1 MDLKQ
6 ITSPLRPDVVK
17 SLCAGD
23 RVSISGRIVTGRDQ
37 VHKYLAAGGEPP
49 INLEGLVIYHCGPI
63 VIQENSLWKIVAA
76 GPTTSMREE
85 PFEADI
91 ISHFKPGAI
100 MGKGGMGEKTLK
112 AICAYGCV
120 YLHATGGAAQYLAE
134 RIVQVE
140 GVYLTEFG
148 QPEAMWVLTVHNLPA
163 LVTMDSHGR
172 SLHASIEDESSKRL
186 KTLYEHPFKE
196 RSSHLT

>member
-6 ITSPLRPDVVK
+6 ITSPLSPAVIKD
-17 SLCAGD
+17 LCAGD
-23 RVSISGRIVTGRDQ
+23 MVSISGRIVTGRDR
-37 VHKYLAAGGEPP
+37 VHKYLAAGGAPP
-49 INLEGLVIYHCGPI
+49 INIEGLVIYHCGPI
-63 VIQENSLWKIVAA
+63 VIQKNGLWKIVAA

-100 MGKGGMGEKTLK
+100 MGKGGMGGKTLK
-112 AICAYGCV
+112 AMSANGCV

-134 RIVQVE
+134 RIVQVD

-148 QPEAMWVLTVHNLPA
+148 QPEAMWVLTVHDFPA

-172 SLHASIEDESSKRL
+172 SLHGSIEDESSKRI
-186 KTLYEHPFKE
+186 KALYENPFKKD
-196 RSSHLT
+196 SHT

>member
-6 ITSPLRPDVVK
+6 ITSPLKPDIIK
-17 SLCAGD
+17 GLCAGD
-23 RVSISGRIVTGRDQ
+23 MVNISGRIVTGRDQ

-63 VIQENSLWKIVAA
+63 VIKENGLWKVVAA

-91 ISHFKPGAI
+91 ISCFRPGAI

-112 AICAYGCV
+112 ALSAYGCV
-120 YLHATGGAAQYLAE
+120 YLHATGGAAQYLSE
-134 RIVQVE
+134 RIVQVD
-140 GVYLTEFG
+140 GVYLSEFG
-148 QPEAMWVLTVHNLPA
+148 QPEAMWVLTVHDFPA

-172 SLHASIEDESSKRL
+172 SFHGHLLEESSKRL
-186 KTLYEHPFKE
+186 SALYDHPFRKD
-196 RSSHLT
+196 SHT

>member
-1 MDLKQ
+1 MDMKK
-6 ITSPLRPDVVK
+6 ITSPLKADVIK
-17 SLCAGD
+17 GLSAGD
-23 RVSISGRIVTGRDQ
+23 MVSISGRIVTGRDQ
-37 VHKYLAAGGEPP
+37 VHKYLAAGGKPP
-49 INLEGLVIYHCGPI
+49 INLEGLVIYHCGPL
-63 VIQENSLWKIVAA
+63 VIKENGLWKIVAA

-100 MGKGGMGEKTLK
+100 MGKGGMGKKTLE
-112 AICAYGCV
+112 ALSAYGCV

-140 GVYLTEFG
+140 GVYLAEFG
-148 QPEAMWVLTVHNLPA
+148 QPEAMWVLTVHDFPV

-172 SLHASIEDESSKRL
+172 SLHGHLLDESSKRL
-186 KTLYEHPFKE
+186 RALYDHPFKE
-196 RSSHLT
+196 RSSHVT

>member
-1 MDLKQ
+1 MDVNH
-6 ITSPLRPDVVK
+6 ITSPLGPDVIK
-17 SLCAGD
+17 SLSAGD
-23 RVSISGRIVTGRDQ
+23 MVSISGRIVTGRDR
-37 VHKYLAAGGEPP
+37 VHKYLAEGGEPP

-112 AICAYGCV
+112 ALSEYGCV

-140 GVYLTEFG
+140 GVYFAEFG
-148 QPEAMWVLTVHNLPA
+148 QPEAMWVLTVNNFPA

-172 SLHASIEDESSKRL
+172 SLHGNIKDESSKRL
-186 KTLYEHPFKE
+186 KMLYEHPVKKN
-196 RSSHLT
+196 SHS

>member
-1 MDLKQ
+1 MDLKH
-6 ITSPLRPDVVK
+6 ITSPLRPDVIK

-112 AICAYGCV
+112 ALCAYGCV

-148 QPEAMWVLTVHNLPA
+148 

-172 SLHASIEDESSKRL
+172 SLHGSIEDESSKRL
-186 KTLYEHPFKE
+186 KTLYEHPFNE

>member
-6 ITSPLRPDVVK
+6 ITSPLRPDVIK
-17 SLCAGD
+17 GLCAGD
-23 RVSISGRIVTGRDQ
+23 MVGISGRIVTGRDR
-37 VHKYLAAGGEPP
+37 VHKYLTEGGEPP
-49 INLEGLVIYHCGPI
+49 INLEGMVIYHCGPI
-63 VIQENSLWKIVAA
+63 AIKENGLWKIVAA

-91 ISHFKPGAI
+91 ISRFKPGAI
-100 MGKGGMGEKTLK
+100 MGKGGMGETTLK
-112 AICAYGCV
+112 ALSAYGCV

-148 QPEAMWVLTVHNLPA
+148 QPEAMWVLTVHDLPA

-172 SLHASIEDESSKRL
+172 SLHGNIEDESSKRL
-186 KTLYEHPFKE
+186 SALFDHPFKKN
-196 RSSHLT
+196 SHT

>member
-6 ITSPLRPDVVK
+6 ITSPLSPAVIK
-17 SLCAGD
+17 GLCAGD
-23 RVSISGRIVTGRDQ
+23 MVSISGRIVTGRDR
-37 VHKYLAAGGEPP
+37 VHKYLAAGGAPP

-63 VIQENSLWKIVAA
+63 VIQKNGLWKIVAA

-100 MGKGGMGEKTLK
+100 MGKGGMGGKTLK
-112 AICAYGCV
+112 AMSANGCV

-134 RIVQVE
+134 RIVQVD

-148 QPEAMWVLTVHNLPA
+148 HPEAMWVLTVHDFPA
-163 LVTMDSHGR
+163 LVSMDSHGR
-172 SLHASIEDESSKRL
+172 SLHGSILDESSKQL
-186 KTLYEHPFKE
+186 NFLYDRPFTDK
-196 RSSHLT
+196 

>member
-1 MDLKQ
+1 MDVKE
-6 ITSPLRPDVVK
+6 ITSPLRPDDIK
-17 SLCAGD
+17 DLCAGD
-23 RVSISGRIVTGRDQ
+23 MVSISGRIVTGRDR
-37 VHKYLAAGGEPP
+37 VHKYLAEGGEPP

-63 VIQENSLWKIVAA
+63 VIQENSVWKIVAA

-91 ISHFKPGAI
+91 ISRFKPGAI

-112 AICAYGCV
+112 ALSANGCV
-120 YLHATGGAAQYLAE
+120 YFHATGGAAQYLAE

-140 GVYLTEFG
+140 GVYLAEFG
-148 QPEAMWVLTVHNLPA
+148 QPEAMWVLTVHNFPA

-172 SLHASIEDESSKRL
+172 SLHSNIEDGSSKRL
-186 KTLYEHPFKE
+186 KTLYEHSIKINC
-196 RSSHLT
+196 HT

>member
-6 ITSPLRPDVVK
+6 ITSPLLPDAIK
-17 SLCAGD
+17 GLCAGD
-23 RVSISGRIVTGRDQ
+23 MVSISGRIVTGRDQ

-49 INLEGLVIYHCGPI
+49 IILEGMVIYHCGPI
-63 VIQENSLWKIVAA
+63 VIEENGLWKIVAA

-91 ISHFKPGAI
+91 ISRFKPGAI
-100 MGKGGMGEKTLK
+100 MGKGGMGEKTLS
-112 AICAYGCV
+112 AMSAYGCV
-120 YLHATGGAAQYLAE
+120 YLHATGGAAQYLAG
-134 RIVQVE
+134 RIVRVE

-163 LVTMDSHGR
+163 LVTMDSHGS
-172 SLHASIEDESSKRL
+172 SLHGSIEDESSKRL
-186 KTLYEHPFKE
+186 KALYAHPF
-196 RSSHLT
+196 

>member
-1 MDLKQ
+1 MDVNH
-6 ITSPLRPDVVK
+6 ITSPLGPDVIK
-17 SLCAGD
+17 SLSAGD
-23 RVSISGRIVTGRDQ
+23 MVSISGRIVTGRDR
-37 VHKYLAAGGEPP
+37 VHKYLAEGGEPP

-112 AICAYGCV
+112 ALSEYGCV

-140 GVYLTEFG
+140 GVYFAEFG
-148 QPEAMWVLTVHNLPA
+148 QPEAMWVLTVNKFPA

-172 SLHASIEDESSKRL
+172 SLHGNIKDESSKRL
-186 KTLYEHPFKE
+186 KMLYEHPVKKN
-196 RSSHLT
+196 SHS

>member
-6 ITSPLRPDVVK
+6 ITSPLKPDVIK
-17 SLCAGD
+17 GLCAGD
-23 RVSISGRIVTGRDQ
+23 MVNISGRIVTGRDQ
-37 VHKYLAAGGEPP
+37 VHKYLFTGGEPP
-49 INLEGLVIYHCGPI
+49 INLEGLVIYHCGPL
-63 VIQENSLWKIVAA
+63 VKEESGLWKIVAA

-112 AICAYGCV
+112 AMSAYGCV

-148 QPEAMWVLTVHNLPA
+148 QPEAMWVLTVHNFPA

-172 SLHASIEDESSKRL
+172 SLHGHILDESSKRL
-186 KTLYEHPFKE
+186 KALYDHPFTE
-196 RSSHLT
+196 R

>member
-6 ITSPLRPDVVK
+6 ITSPLRPDVIK
-17 SLCAGD
+17 DLCAGD
-23 RVSISGRIVTGRDQ
+23 MVSISGRIVTGRDQ
-37 VHKYLAAGGEPP
+37 VHKYLAGGGDPP

-63 VIQENSLWKIVAA
+63 VIEEDGLWKIVAA

-91 ISHFKPGAI
+91 ISRFKPGAI
-100 MGKGGMGEKTLK
+100 MGKGGMGGKTLE
-112 AICAYGCV
+112 ALSAYGCV

-134 RIVQVE
+134 RIVKVD

-148 QPEAMWVLTVHNLPA
+148 QPESMWVLTVHNFPA

-172 SLHASIEDESSKRL
+172 SLYHSIEDESSKRL
-186 KTLYEHPFKE
+186 KELYAHPFKE
-196 RSSHLT
+196 K